1 MKKEYIIPETAVHS
15 INIENLL
22 ITSGPIGDTEV
33 DGGLSKEYDD
43 EEGYWD

>member
-15 INIENLL
+15 IKIEGYLCNPS
-22 ITSGPIGDTEV
+22 IHDEEGD
-33 DGGLSKEYDD
+33 GNQLSKEYDD